1 MSPTSYQ
8 LLHPAI
14 LVGGIG
20 FEPMKAKPADLQSA
34 PFNHSGIRPHGAG
47 NRTRTYDLLITNQ
60 LLYQLS
66 YASTQV
72 MVFIIHILLT
82 FVKDF
87 FRSLGGSSSSQLQI
101 IA

>member
-34 PFNHSGIRPHGAG
+34 PFNHSGIRPHMELAIGLEP
-47 NRTRTYDLLITNQ
+47 TTC
-60 LLYQLS
+60 
-66 YASTQV
+66 
-72 MVFIIHILLT
+72 
-82 FVKDF
+82 
-87 FRSLGGSSSSQLQI
+87 
-101 IA
+101 